1 MAENA
6 ADSDGSETTPP
17 PMFDKKEETEAA
29 FWRLKKASDKS
40 REERVKR
47 VLAQEGEGLLTT
59 LGRVVYIS
67 TCMLFDGVV
76 LLEVPV
82 SMGRT
87 LAAWSLYVVL
97 LVVAIKL
104 QRDLYEKWFDVD
116 ISQMDFDQQ

>member
-1 MAENA
+1 MAENEV
-6 ADSDGSETTPP
+6 DSEGSDNAP

-47 VLAQEGEGLLTT
+47 VLAQGGEGLLTT

-67 TCMLFDGVV
+67 ACILFDGLV
-76 LLEVPV
+76 LTEIPV
-82 SMGRT
+82 SMGKT
-87 LAAWSLYVVL
+87 IVAWSLYAVL
-97 LVVAIKL
+97 LVAAIKL
-104 QRDLYEKWFDVD
+104 QYDLYGKWFDVD

>member
-1 MAENA
+1 MKENEVDSEVIENA
-6 ADSDGSETTPP
+6 P
-17 PMFDKKEETEAA
+17 PMFDKKEEAEAA

-47 VLAQEGEGLLTT
+47 VLAQESEGLLTT

-67 TCMLFDGVV
+67 ACILFDGVV
-76 LLEVPV
+76 LLEVPA

>member
-1 MAENA
+1 MAENEA
-6 ADSDGSETTPP
+6 NSDRSETTPP
-17 PMFDKKEETEAA
+17 PMFDKKEEAEAA

-67 TCMLFDGVV
+67 ACMLFDGLV
-76 LLEVPV
+76 LIEIPV

-97 LVVAIKL
+97 LGVAIKL
-104 QRDLYEKWFDVD
+104 QRDLYGKWFDVD

>member
-1 MAENA
+1 MAENEV
-6 ADSDGSETTPP
+6 DSEGSDNAP

-47 VLAQEGEGLLTT
+47 VLAQESEGLLTT
-59 LGRVVYIS
+59 LGRVTYTSVCIVS
-67 TCMLFDGVV
+67 DGV
-76 LLEVPV
+76 LLMGIPV

-97 LVVAIKL
+97 LVAAIKL
-104 QRDLYEKWFDVD
+104 QYDLYGKWFDVD
-116 ISQMDFDQQ
+116 ISQMAFDQK

>member
-1 MAENA
+1 MEENEVDSEVIENA
-6 ADSDGSETTPP
+6 P
-17 PMFDKKEETEAA
+17 PMFDKNEEAEAA

-59 LGRVVYIS
+59 LSRVVYIS
-67 TCMLFDGVV
+67 ACILFDGLV
-76 LLEVPV
+76 LTEIPV

>member
-1 MAENA
+1 MEENEV
-6 ADSDGSETTPP
+6 DSERLENPP
-17 PMFDKKEETEAA
+17 PMSDKKEEAEAA

-59 LGRVVYIS
+59 SGRVVYIS
-67 TCMLFDGVV
+67 ACILFDGLV
-76 LLEVPV
+76 LMEIPV

-104 QRDLYEKWFDVD
+104 QRDLYDKWFDVD

>member
-1 MAENA
+1 MEENEVE
-6 ADSDGSETTPP
+6 SERLENPP
-17 PMFDKKEETEAA
+17 PMFDKKEESEAA

-67 TCMLFDGVV
+67 ACMLFDGLV
-76 LLEVPV
+76 LIEIPV

>member
-1 MAENA
+1 MAENEA
-6 ADSDGSETTPP
+6 NSDRSETTPP
-17 PMFDKKEETEAA
+17 PMFDKKEEAEAA

-67 TCMLFDGVV
+67 ACMLFDGLV
-76 LLEVPV
+76 LIEIPV

-104 QRDLYEKWFDVD
+104 QRALYGKWFDVD

>member
-1 MAENA
+1 MKENEVDSEVIENA
-6 ADSDGSETTPP
+6 P
-17 PMFDKKEETEAA
+17 PMFDKKEEAEAA

-47 VLAQEGEGLLTT
+47 VLAQESEGLLTT

-67 TCMLFDGVV
+67 ACILFVGLV
-76 LLEVPV
+76 LTEIPV

-97 LVVAIKL
+97 LVAAIKL
-104 QRDLYEKWFDVD
+104 QRDLYDKWFDGN
-116 ISQMDFDQQ
+116 IIEMDFNQQ

>member
-1 MAENA
+1 MAENE
-6 ADSDGSETTPP
+6 ADSDGSEATPP
-17 PMFDKKEETEAA
+17 PMFDKKEEVEAA
-29 FWRLKKASDKS
+29 FWRMKKASDEW

-47 VLAQEGEGLLTT
+47 VLAQEGESILTT

>member
-1 MAENA
+1 MAENE

-67 TCMLFDGVV
+67 ACMLFDGVV

-97 LVVAIKL
+97 LVAAIKL

>member
-1 MAENA
+1 MEENEV
-6 ADSDGSETTPP
+6 DSERLENSP
-17 PMFDKKEETEAA
+17 PMFDKKEEAEAA

-47 VLAQEGEGLLTT
+47 VMAQEGEGLLTT
-59 LGRVVYIS
+59 FGRVVYIS
-67 TCMLFDGVV
+67 ACILFDGLV
-76 LLEVPV
+76 LMEIPV

-87 LAAWSLYVVL
+87 LAAWSLYAAL

>member
-1 MAENA
+1 MEENE
-6 ADSDGSETTPP
+6 ADSERLENPP
-17 PMFDKKEETEAA
+17 PMFDNKEEAEAA

-67 TCMLFDGVV
+67 ACMLFDGLV
-76 LLEVPV
+76 LIEIPV

-104 QRDLYEKWFDVD
+104 QRDLYGKWFDVD

>member
-1 MAENA
+1 MAENE
-6 ADSDGSETTPP
+6 ADSDGSEATPP
-17 PMFDKKEETEAA
+17 PMFDKKEEAAAA
-29 FWRLKKASDKS
+29 FWRMKKASDEW

-67 TCMLFDGVV
+67 ACMLFDSVV

-104 QRDLYEKWFDVD
+104 QRDLYEKWFDAD
-116 ISQMDFDQQ
+116 ISRIDFDRQ

>member
-1 MAENA
+1 MEENEV
-6 ADSDGSETTPP
+6 DSERLENPP
-17 PMFDKKEETEAA
+17 PMFDKKEEAEAA

-47 VLAQEGEGLLTT
+47 VMAQEGEGLLTT
-59 LGRVVYIS
+59 FGRVVYIS
-67 TCMLFDGVV
+67 ACILFDGLV
-76 LLEVPV
+76 LMEIPV

>member
-1 MAENA
+1 MAENE
-6 ADSDGSETTPP
+6 ADSDESETTPP
-17 PMFDKKEETEAA
+17 PMFDKKEEAEAA

-67 TCMLFDGVV
+67 ACMLFDGVL

-97 LVVAIKL
+97 LVGAIKL
-104 QRDLYEKWFDVD
+104 QRDLYEKWFYVD